1 MKVLMESDSSIEKR
15 GTGRFR
21 SRRVI
26 MVTVLIIALAVSFAF
41 LYSLLDGHHTTA
53 PSLRPALA
61 GWGGVALN
69 EVTRTASGNPVSSV
83 FPGETAS
90 DLEYVVQVLQA
101 RGFNTVRVD
110 FDPYCT
116 DMTDYNSMSVY
127 SQTNAQKAVLI
138 AQHYGFW
145 IIIDYHGYS
154 DIFRNTSCWLNYWK
168 PIVQNIGSLYSKIVW
183 EPENEPTTDCSNS
196 PSSCPSTPC
205 SSDSSCVT
213 YLGNAYQQWINQT
226 RSTGDTHWIV
236 VQSICSYG
244 CGLCPDGTG
253 DCPGA
258 VDGYPI
264 VTDPPGRIF
273 LSIHSYMSYSYYS
286 NSWNT
291 TTATAVANG
300 YYQAVLSATTKYGWP
315 ALNTEGGADPLCAPC
330 ASPPPD
336 TKLSGSAGYTTVTF
350 SFIQALTD
358 LYDANTPARISWVWW
373 PAGDWTDTTTSPL
386 GTLDC
391 KSSPQGWGCQ
401 LKSLP
406 ATT

>member
-1 MKVLMESDSSIEKR
+1 V
-15 GTGRFR
+15 
-21 SRRVI
+21 
-26 MVTVLIIALAVSFAF
+26 
-41 LYSLLDGHHTTA
+41 
-53 PSLRPALA
+53 

-69 EVTRTASGNPVSSV
+69 EVSRTASGNPASSV

-90 DLEYVVQVLQA
+90 DLEYAVQVLQA

-116 DMTDYNSMSVY
+116 DTVDYNYMSVY
-127 SQTNAQKAVLI
+127 SQTNAQRAVLI

-168 PIVQNIGSLYSKIVW
+168 PIVQNIGSLYSQIIW
-183 EPENEPTTDCSNS
+183 EPENEPTTDCANS
-196 PSSCPSTPC
+196 PSSCPSAPC
-205 SSDSSCVT
+205 SNDSSCVT

-244 CGLCPDGTG
+244 CSLCPDGSG
-253 DCPGA
+253 DCSGA

-264 VTDPPGRIF
+264 VTDPARSIF
-273 LSIHSYMSYSYYS
+273 LSIHSYMDYSYYS

-291 TTATAVANG
+291 TTATTVANG

-315 ALNTEGGADPLCAPC
+315 ALNTEGGADPLCYPC
-330 ASPPPD
+330 ATPPSD
-336 TKLSGSAGYTTVTF
+336 TKLSGSAGYTTVTLN
-350 SFIQALTD
+350 FIQALTN
-358 LYDANTPARISWVWW
+358 LYDANTPSRINWVWW

-391 KSSPQGWGCQ
+391 NSSPQGWGCQ

-406 ATT
+406 ITTA